1 MAPTPLLILLG
12 TTVILQADSLPEKL
26 LLLPPV
32 NFTMK
37 VAGLAQV
44 LLRWEPNP
52 DQQQD
57 RNIKLGYHVKIR
69 ALEDDDYETKNTH
82 SKRMIALHR
91 GVSASVRTIPWEDG
105 SLPASSWVSAEL
117 SPPAGSPGTSAVN
130 LTCATNTV
138 ASNLTLSKPYQVS
151 LHCTWVA
158 GQEAPEDT
166 QYVLSYRYDIHTEEC
181 QEYSQDSLSRNT
193 ACWFPRTFIDGK
205 GRDMLAVRVSG
216 RSQRAAIRPHDQLF
230 ALYAIDR
237 VNPPGDV
244 TAEIDGTHL
253 SVRWGKPVSAF
264 PAHCFKY
271 EVKIHGTRNG
281 YCQRE
286 TMTTNEYNSTVSDA
300 SKYCIEVRAAV
311 SSGCRQDGPWSAWS
325 QPVYAGSDEQ
335 KPSTEWILLLLMAT
349 ICLFVLS
356 LTCRT
361 CHVWTKLFP
370 PIPTPKRNIQ
380 VFIATINYEG
390 CPHQPRFSDAR
401 SSAPWCEEPE
411 GRQMISPPT
420 RVLGPFTP
428 VRGRGGP
435 ARRPTQGC
443 PVVRQLCGVG
453 GGREEKITFPGNR
466 LDIFVKNQSTC
477 M

>member
-52 DQQQD
+52 DQQQE

-117 SPPAGSPGTSAVN
+117 RPPAGSPGTSAVN

-138 ASNLTLSKPYQVS
+138 ASNLTRSKPYQVS
-151 LHCTWVA
+151 LHCSWAA

-166 QYVLSYRYDIHTEEC
+166 QYVLSYRYDTHTEEC

-230 ALYAIDR
+230 ALYAI
-237 VNPPGDV
+237 
-244 TAEIDGTHL
+244 
-253 SVRWGKPVSAF
+253 
-264 PAHCFKY
+264 
-271 EVKIHGTRNG
+271 
-281 YCQRE
+281 
-286 TMTTNEYNSTVSDA
+286 
-300 SKYCIEVRAAV
+300 
-311 SSGCRQDGPWSAWS
+311 
-325 QPVYAGSDEQ
+325 GSDEQ

-380 VFIATINYEG
+380 VFIATINYEKTG
-390 CPHQPRFSDAR
+390 SVETE
-401 SSAPWCEEPE
+401 SEVVSYVEEHGLVDLE
-411 GRQMISPPT
+411 D
-420 RVLGPFTP
+420 
-428 VRGRGGP
+428 
-435 ARRPTQGC
+435 
-443 PVVRQLCGVG
+443 VV
-453 GGREEKITFPGNR
+453 F
-466 LDIFVKNQSTC
+466 
-477 M
+477 